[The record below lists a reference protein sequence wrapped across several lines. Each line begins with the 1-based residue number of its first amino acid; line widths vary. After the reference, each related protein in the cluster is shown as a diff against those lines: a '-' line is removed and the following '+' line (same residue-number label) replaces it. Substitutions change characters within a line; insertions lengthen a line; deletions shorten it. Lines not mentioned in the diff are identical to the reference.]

1 MIMKHTAKKKARN
14 VTLDQLAEQLGIS
27 RSAVSLALNGKPGV
41 SEATRETVM
50 KCASELNY
58 RVCLKGRKTDLI
70 GVITPRLSDSFF
82 REIAVGIEGAA
93 AEHDYDV
100 IIHAV
105 ERCRFK
111 SEQVVKRL
119 AEKVD
124 GMIIVANWVR
134 KEHYEAFLSR
144 NIPVVCRGEEPGI
157 SLPSVYMDT
166 RKACELV
173 MNHLTGLGH
182 REIVY
187 CHSFSTYSQDRLRCT
202 EEIARAKGLKLIP
215 CAIEDEINIE
225 KAFFGFSNFLEMG
238 NRFTAVAC
246 STDYIASGVLQAL
259 NRADIQVPHEVSLV
273 GFDNLVWSKLLN
285 PSLTTIQQPQLE
297 QGEAAMHMLLELM
310 KGKAVR
316 NFMMEPSLIVRN
328 STAPVLSGPR

>member
-1 MIMKHTAKKKARN
+1 
-14 VTLDQLAEQLGIS
+14 
-27 RSAVSLALNGKPGV
+27 
-41 SEATRETVM
+41 
-50 KCASELNY
+50 
-58 RVCLKGRKTDLI
+58 
-70 GVITPRLSDSFF
+70 
-82 REIAVGIEGAA
+82 
-93 AEHDYDV
+93 
-100 IIHAV
+100 
-105 ERCRFK
+105 
-111 SEQVVKRL
+111 
-119 AEKVD
+119 
-124 GMIIVANWVR
+124 
-134 KEHYEAFLSR
+134 
-144 NIPVVCRGEEPGI
+144 
-157 SLPSVYMDT
+157 
-166 RKACELV
+166 
-173 MNHLTGLGH
+173 MNHLAGLGH

-187 CHSFSTYSQDRLRCT
+187 CHSFSTYSQDRLKCT

>member
-58 RVCLKGRKTDLI
+58 RVCLKGRKMDLI

-82 REIAVGIEGAA
+82 SEIAVGIEGAA

-134 KEHYEAFLSR
+134 KEHYEAFLYSCC
-144 NIPVVCRGEEPGI
+144 VPGGG
-157 SLPSVYMDT
+157 
-166 RKACELV
+166 A
-173 MNHLTGLGH
+173 GH
-182 REIVY
+182 Q
-187 CHSFSTYSQDRLRCT
+187 F
-202 EEIARAKGLKLIP
+202 
-215 CAIEDEINIE
+215 
-225 KAFFGFSNFLEMG
+225 
-238 NRFTAVAC
+238 
-246 STDYIASGVLQAL
+246 
-259 NRADIQVPHEVSLV
+259 
-273 GFDNLVWSKLLN
+273 
-285 PSLTTIQQPQLE
+285 
-297 QGEAAMHMLLELM
+297 
-310 KGKAVR
+310 AVR
-316 NFMMEPSLIVRN
+316 LHGYPESV
-328 STAPVLSGPR
+328 